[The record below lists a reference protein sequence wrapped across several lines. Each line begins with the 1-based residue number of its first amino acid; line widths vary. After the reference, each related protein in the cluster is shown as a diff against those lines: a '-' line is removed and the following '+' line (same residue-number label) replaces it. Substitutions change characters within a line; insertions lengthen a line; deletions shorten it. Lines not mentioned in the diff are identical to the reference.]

1 MIHDQI
7 KNDMKVAMKERD
19 AIKLSVIRGLL
30 AAFTNEAVTLG
41 KKPDDKLTDEEAL
54 AVLKRASNQ
63 RKDAA
68 EQFATGGRADLAE
81 NENKEL
87 AVIATYLPEPMNRDD
102 IKNIALKK
110 KTELNIADKSKMGL
124 LIGAV
129 MKEAGAT
136 ADGNLVKEVVEEI
149 LTQ

>member
-7 KNDMKVAMKERD
+7 KEDMKTAMKERQ
-19 AIKLSVIRGLL
+19 AVKLSVIRGLL

-54 AVLKRASNQ
+54 TVLKRAANQ

-68 EQFATGGRADLAE
+68 EQFVTGGRADLAE
-81 NENKEL
+81 NEKEEL
-87 AVIATYLPEPMNRDD
+87 AVIENYLPTPMSRDN

-110 KTELNIADKSKMGL
+110 TAELNITDKSKMGL
-124 LIGAV
+124 LIGAI

-149 LTQ
+149 LA

>member
-1 MIHDQI
+1 MIHNQI
-7 KNDMKVAMKERD
+7 KEDMKIAMKERQ
-19 AIKLSVIRGLL
+19 AVKLSVIRGLL

-54 AVLKRASNQ
+54 TVLKRASNQ

-68 EQFATGGRADLAE
+68 EQFVAGGRADLAE
-81 NENKEL
+81 NEKEEL
-87 AVIATYLPEPMNRDD
+87 AVIENYLPAPMSRDN

-110 KTELNIADKSKMGL
+110 TAELNITDKSKMGL
-124 LIGAV
+124 LIGAI

-136 ADGNLVKEVVEEI
+136 ADGNLVKEVVQEI
-149 LTQ
+149 LA